1 MQANDSADLTRV
13 GPGTPMGTLM
23 RQYWLPATMSSE
35 LRADGDPLRLMLLG
49 EKLVAFR
56 DSAGRVGV
64 LDQRCPHRCASL
76 FMGRNE
82 DNGIRC
88 VYHGWKFDVD
98 GRCLDMPNVPAQ
110 QDFKDTVR
118 AKAYRTV
125 ERNGLVWV
133 YMGDKPEP
141 PPLPQIEANLMPG
154 SEIWCLQRECNWL
167 QALEGDIDTSH
178 VGFLHLGSLTPDD
191 LPADHPMRPTLLDRA
206 PTYEVMNQPWGTMYG
221 GCRPND
227 NGLTSWRVAHFMFPF
242 WSQTPN
248 GRFATRAIARAW
260 VPMDDEHVMLFD
272 ITGGV
277 DDGNPAYNSTR
288 RSGEPLFEKFSYE
301 PASTD
306 WFGRWRCADD
316 VRNDWGMDRDSQ
328 RSGQH
333 FTGIANITI
342 QDQAVTESMGPVTDH
357 AWEHLSPSDQ
367 MIARTRRN
375 LLQAARA
382 LRDQATAPPG
392 ADQPEVYFGARAG
405 SFLHD
410 PAQSLETAYQAQLAQ
425 AQRWPAPANDP
436 ALATTP

>member
-1 MQANDSADLTRV
+1 
-13 GPGTPMGTLM
+13 
-23 RQYWLPATMSSE
+23 
-35 LRADGDPLRLMLLG
+35 
-49 EKLVAFR
+49 
-56 DSAGRVGV
+56 
-64 LDQRCPHRCASL
+64 
-76 FMGRNE
+76 
-82 DNGIRC
+82 
-88 VYHGWKFDVD
+88 
-98 GRCLDMPNVPAQ
+98 MPNVPAQ
-110 QDFKDTVR
+110 QDFKETVR

-141 PPLPQIEANLMPG
+141 QPLPQIEANLMPG

-178 VGFLHLGSLTPDD
+178 VGFLHLGSLTTDD

-206 PTYEVMNQPWGTMYG
+206 PTYEVINQPWGTMYG

-248 GRFATRAIARAW
+248 GGFATRAIARAW
-260 VPMDDEHVMLFD
+260 VSMDDEHVMLFD

-316 VRNDWGMDRDSQ
+316 VRNDWGMNRDSQ
-328 RSGQH
+328 REWAALHRHRQH
-333 FTGIANITI
+333 
-342 QDQAVTESMGPVTDH
+342 
-357 AWEHLSPSDQ
+357 
-367 MIARTRRN
+367 
-375 LLQAARA
+375 
-382 LRDQATAPPG
+382 
-392 ADQPEVYFGARAG
+392 
-405 SFLHD
+405 HD
-410 PAQSLETAYQAQLAQ
+410 PGPGRDRKHGACLRPCLGALVAQRPDDRADAAQSAAGRAPCATGRPRANCSLA
-425 AQRWPAPANDP
+425 APGSRSPTSTSRRPRPWPCR
-436 ALATTP
+436 